1 MNRVTFGKIKQIG
14 KPERLVPIIYPEGSS
29 STILKV
35 EKQLRFDNSND
46 KVIMKYDGIDY
57 ETGIPS
63 SLVENVETFYP
74 IKYAFSLDESYYNE
88 LLKQLV

>member
-29 STILKV
+29 TILKV

-46 KVIMKYDGIDY
+46 EVIMKYDGIEY

-74 IKYAFSLDESYYNE
+74 IKYAFSLDESYYDS
-88 LLKQLV
+88 LLKKVV